1 MNFTFKD
8 RNVISFNK
16 FKFITASV
24 FILLFAMTGTGVGTY
39 FVAENAKD
47 QLYNVEREYFYGRA
61 QEYMSEYCLGEYYP
75 LFSYYI
81 KGKFIFNI
89 YRGSYE
95 DDENE
100 IQIIYFYQI
109 CYILNA
115 EYDMTLT
122 FENENEES
130 FVALIKNS
138 NIFVDNHDMGIIDDE
153 NFTMASFLKVNIEY
167 KLNCEKSE
175 NYFICF
181 KIV

>member
-1 MNFTFKD
+1 MRKRNVLKLLKEDIRAKYDMASELDDIKSQMNFTFKD

-39 FVAENAKD
+39 FVAENAKT

-75 LFSYYI
+75 LVSYNI

-100 IQIIYFYQI
+100 IQIIYFYLV
-109 CYILNA
+109 YHL
-115 EYDMTLT
+115 
-122 FENENEES
+122 
-130 FVALIKNS
+130 
-138 NIFVDNHDMGIIDDE
+138 
-153 NFTMASFLKVNIEY
+153 
-167 KLNCEKSE
+167 
-175 NYFICF
+175 
-181 KIV
+181 